1 MDSNMIIVK
10 SDTGQMGNIDQNLVE
25 CLKDT
30 LANAFVMSL
39 KANGHHW
46 NVMGADFSQF
56 HDFFGEIYED
66 VKSSVDPL
74 AENIRKRGAMA
85 PSFLSDFAALTSIE
99 DIEVGGNAM
108 AMCKD
113 LLMANDVMIQS
124 LNECFE
130 SATVANDQGIANF
143 IGGRLEMHAK
153 WRWQLRS
160 TLGIS

>member
-1 MDSNMIIVK
+1 MNSNMIIVGNDMGPMG
-10 SDTGQMGNIDQNLVE
+10 DTNQNLVA

-39 KANGHHW
+39 KAHGHHW
-46 NVMGADFSQF
+46 NVTGEDFHEF
-56 HDFFGEIYED
+56 HDFFGGIYED
-66 VKSSVDPL
+66 VDGSVDPL
-74 AENIRKRGAMA
+74 AENIRKRDAMT
-85 PSFLSDFAALTSIE
+85 PFFLSDFAALTSIE

-130 SATVANDQGIANF
+130 SATMANDQGIANF